1 MRMNFNIINTIR
13 NLELPL
19 DELVIIGKSALV
31 LHDVLHHVDKVDI
44 ICTQKCADI
53 INSTHSDA
61 FNYNIVTREQLPKN
75 YVVIG
80 KGYKITDLDS
90 LMEEYKDSDYETY
103 ESIVTYLRKYKNR
116 LTQLYN
122 KQKELTEILKRGNL
136 KAVDE
141 FICENELEDVN
152 RKLAMIKKDYIK

>member
-31 LHDVLHHVDKVDI
+31 LHDVLQHVDKIDI
-44 ICTQKCADI
+44 ICTQKCVDI

-75 YVVIG
+75 Y
-80 KGYKITDLDS
+80 
-90 LMEEYKDSDYETY
+90 
-103 ESIVTYLRKYKNR
+103 
-116 LTQLYN
+116 
-122 KQKELTEILKRGNL
+122 
-136 KAVDE
+136 
-141 FICENELEDVN
+141 
-152 RKLAMIKKDYIK
+152 